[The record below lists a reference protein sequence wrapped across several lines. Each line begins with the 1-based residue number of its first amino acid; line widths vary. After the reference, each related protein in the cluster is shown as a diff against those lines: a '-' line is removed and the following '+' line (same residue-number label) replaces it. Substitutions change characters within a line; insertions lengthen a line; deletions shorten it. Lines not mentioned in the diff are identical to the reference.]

1 MLTVM
6 KDGIP
11 FSFSINETLKDVENF
26 RKWLE
31 TIGFFKT
38 FKVGDIVKVT
48 DCGKRYTTYHEWFE
62 ENGVSIDIA
71 ARYAFQDNKGI
82 PQCYDYKVVAV
93 GPHRDNANVQLCAI
107 ESSDAIFPSIVYLIE
122 ASGLKRCDE
131 YSFEKKV

>member
-62 ENGVSIDIA
+62 ENGVDVDIA

-82 PQCYDYKVVAV
+82 SQCYDYKVIAV

-107 ESSDAIFPSIVYLIE
+107 EIFDSLFPSKVYLVE
-122 ASGLKRCDE
+122 STGL
-131 YSFEKKV
+131 EKQ